1 MFGSLGS
8 YFHSSCIISWL
19 QSACILVYLF
29 LSSPSCSVKFIYLS
43 PGLSV
48 SYFLIYS
55 DISRLV
61 CVTVLIFYSHWSHDK
76 KFLIMLLPATPS
88 FTAGRYSR
96 WICMLDF
103 RICVF
108 SWSWPGIFHVL
119 GKCVSLLYKT
129 VALFAFEED
138 SWGKTILNLVMAPNS
153 WFYSPLWKRFIYFTE
168 LRHSDRWRVRLDYE
182 TGAAGKCWL
191 NVIKCQIKY
200 VKPR

>member
-1 MFGSLGS
+1 MTLTPLHGKS
-8 YFHSSCIISWL
+8 YFNL
-19 QSACILVYLF
+19 
-29 LSSPSCSVKFIYLS
+29 IYLS

-61 CVTVLIFYSHWSHDK
+61 CITVLIFYSHCSRDK

-96 WICMLDF
+96 WICVLDF

-138 SWGKTILNLVMAPNS
+138 SWGKTILNLVMAPNW
-153 WFYSPLWKRFIYFTE
+153 WFYSPLWKRFKVGCCNGFEIKDSHLT
-168 LRHSDRWRVRLDYE
+168 
-182 TGAAGKCWL
+182 AA
-191 NVIKCQIKY
+191 VISFITYYC
-200 VKPR
+200 